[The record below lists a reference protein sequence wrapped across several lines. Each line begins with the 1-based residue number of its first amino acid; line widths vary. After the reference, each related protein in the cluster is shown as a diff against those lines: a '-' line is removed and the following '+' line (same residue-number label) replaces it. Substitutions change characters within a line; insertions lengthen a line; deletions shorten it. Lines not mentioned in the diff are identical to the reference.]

1 VARPRTDRGV
11 KLAPGG
17 LRLKDG
23 LLPLLAGSVH
33 YWRLPPDRWKKC
45 LTAVRDLGMGLVD
58 VYVPWGV
65 HEVAP
70 GVLELGKEDPQ
81 RDVAAFLRLA
91 HELGLYAIVRPGPH
105 INAELTYFGIPE
117 RVVWDASCQARSAA
131 QAPVM
136 LPMVP
141 LAFPVPSY
149 ASAAF
154 MDEVARYF
162 RLLGPVL
169 SPLLYPDGPIVM
181 LQVDNEGALYF
192 RDGAYDQDYHPDAI
206 TLYRDFLRD
215 KYRTPEALT
224 SAYRASGPRIVQST
238 IMPPPVE
245 STRSPAAES
254 KNSASLVATAT
265 ASEADE
271 ELRFARILPPT
282 RFAAATPEQLTPHL
296 DWAEFHEHLLATA
309 FGRFADALADAGL
322 EGVPTT
328 HNFPLAQETTPLNA
342 ARVSHAVD
350 LVGLDYY
357 HGASEHHRAVIARR
371 TSELAVRTEARS
383 QPAFACEMVA
393 GFPPFFPPLDEHD
406 SEFTVLA
413 AMAYG
418 LRGFNAY
425 MAVERDRWIGAP
437 IDAHGRPRPF
447 AAFWKRL
454 SVAMERTSFHR
465 LRRVTPVRLLT
476 PRSDRRLARVMHAF
490 GPLTAASFSVAGSG
504 AKDACLEDELGL
516 GYSPALVFDAFS
528 RTVEEALE
536 QRGVPFAH
544 IGGEDR
550 DVSIDGA
557 KWVICATSGMMS
569 PKLALRLQQAR
580 DEGIRI
586 TLGPTAAA
594 ERIASLGSAV
604 ESVLGSRIPGTLE
617 DFPAEADAAVSKAI
631 EELALPTYACDPSSI
646 HATVHEDI
654 EGTPRVL
661 FVLNGGDDDVNAR
674 VTIDPRA
681 GAAID
686 LFDESNVRVEHG
698 RVELRMRPRSVRMF
712 ALSLH

>member
-1 VARPRTDRGV
+1 VRPRTERGV
-11 KLAPGG
+11 QLAPGG
-17 LRLKDG
+17 LRLKDE

-33 YWRLPPDRWKKC
+33 YWRLPPERWKKC
-45 LTAVRDLGMGLVD
+45 LTAVRDLGMRLVD

-70 GVLELGKEDPQ
+70 GVLELGKEDGQ

-149 ASAAF
+149 ASSAF

-206 TLYRDFLRD
+206 SLYRDFLRD
-215 KYRTPEALT
+215 KYRTPEALNE
-224 SAYRASGPRIVQST
+224 AYRASGPKVVQS
-238 IMPPPVE
+238 MVRPPSSE
-245 STRSPAAES
+245 SGSSPATEES
-254 KNSASLVATAT
+254 GS
-265 ASEADE
+265 D

-282 RFAAATPEQLTPHL
+282 RFGATTREQLTPHL

-342 ARVSHAVD
+342 ARVGHAVD

-371 TSELAVRTEARS
+371 TSELAVRTVARA

-393 GFPPFFPPLDEHD
+393 GFPPFFPPLDERD

-413 AMAYG
+413 ALAYG

-437 IDAHGRPRPF
+437 IDAHGRARPF

-454 SVAMERTSFHR
+454 CAAMDRTSFHR
-465 LRRVTPVRLLT
+465 LHRVTPVRLLT

-490 GPLTAASFSVAGSG
+490 GPLTAASFSVAGAG

-557 KWVICATSGMMS
+557 KWLVCATSGIMS
-569 PKLALRLQQAR
+569 PKLARRLQEAR
-580 DEGIRI
+580 DAGTRV
-586 TLGPTAAA
+586 TLGPSAAAEHVASLASATAAA
-594 ERIASLGSAV
+594 P
-604 ESVLGSRIPGTLE
+604 GSRLPAALE

-646 HATVHEDI
+646 HAAVHEDI

-661 FVLNGGDDDVNAR
+661 FVLNGGDEDVNAR

-686 LFDESNVRVEHG
+686 LFDDSEVRVEHG

-712 ALSLH
+712 ALALH

>member
-1 VARPRTDRGV
+1 MV
-11 KLAPGG
+11 
-17 LRLKDG
+17 
-23 LLPLLAGSVH
+23 PLLAGSVH
-33 YWRLPPDRWKKC
+33 YWRLPPERWKAC
-45 LTAVRDLGMGLVD
+45 LTAVRDLGMRLVD

-65 HEVAP
+65 HEIAP
-70 GVLELGKEDPQ
+70 GNLELGGSDPQ
-81 RDVAAFLRLA
+81 RDVAAFLKLA

-131 QAPVM
+131 DAPVM

-141 LAFPVPSY
+141 VAFPVPSY
-149 ASAAF
+149 ASSAF

-181 LQVDNEGALYF
+181 MQVDNEGALYF

-206 TLYRDFLRD
+206 TQYRDFLRD

-224 SAYRASGPRIVQST
+224 AAYRASGPI
-238 IMPPPVE
+238 
-245 STRSPAAES
+245 AAES
-254 KNSASLVATAT
+254 SVAPPAEGETSDVEAEEPSPPSGSAPTDAQQ
-265 ASEADE
+265 

-282 RFAAATPEQLTPHL
+282 RFSATSAAQLAPHL

-342 ARVSHAVD
+342 ARVGHVVD

-357 HGASEHHRAVIARR
+357 HSASEHHRAVIARR
-371 TSELAVRTEARS
+371 TSELAVRTEAKQ

-393 GFPPFFPPLDEHD
+393 GFPPFFPPLDERD
-406 SEFTVLA
+406 SEFTVLSA
-413 AMAYG
+413 LAYG

-437 IDAHGRPRPF
+437 IDAHGRARPF
-447 AAFWKRL
+447 AEFWKNLCEALQRL
-454 SVAMERTSFHR
+454 SFHR
-465 LRRVTPVRLLT
+465 LRRAAPVRLLT

-490 GPLTAASFSVAGSG
+490 GPLTAASFSVAGAG
-504 AKDACLEDELGL
+504 ARDACLEDDLGL

-550 DVSIDGA
+550 DVSIDTA
-557 KWVICATSGMMS
+557 KWVVCVTSGLMS
-569 PKLALRLQQAR
+569 PKLERRLGEAR
-580 DEGIRI
+580 QGGIRV
-586 TLGPTAAA
+586 TVGPSDAAT
-594 ERIASLGSAV
+594 RIESLAGTTEAAK
-604 ESVLGSRIPGTLE
+604 GSRLPAVM
-617 DFPAEADAAVSKAI
+617 DDDPAEADAAVSKAI
-631 EELALPTYACDPSSI
+631 EELSLPTYACDPSSI
-646 HATVHEDI
+646 HATVHEDAD
-654 EGTPRVL
+654 GLPRVL
-661 FVLNGGDDDVNAR
+661 FVLNGSHEDVNAR
-674 VTIDPRA
+674 VTIGTRPES
-681 GAAID
+681 AID
-686 LFDESNVRVEHG
+686 VFDGSHTRVEHG
-698 RVELRMRPRSVRMF
+698 HVELRMRPKSVRMF
-712 ALSLH
+712 ELKL